1 MAMDVRWIANG
12 TVVRSRVEELPALL
26 ARDDGFV
33 WVDIS
38 DCDAAATT
46 VLAEVFGFHPL
57 AVRDCQERSRVPSI
71 RAYADHLFIV
81 LHAPESGPAGQVY
94 FLELD
99 QFIARRHLVTVHESP
114 AAAVSVAALHE
125 TGLVRARIEAGRFC
139 PGSTAELSY
148 AIVSALA
155 RRMERFGRT
164 LAAKVAALEQRVMHG
179 ATGNPEATLEELF
192 RVRHELLTTRTM
204 AAQNR
209 ETYAGMVAV
218 TRLTPP
224 EGRPFMTDLLDQFDR
239 VRNVSDGEKEFLQGV
254 LDFYQTQTATKMN
267 IAVERLALLTATLLP
282 VTAVASIYG
291 MNLIVSEYTQ
301 LVHLSVVLLAL
312 AVVVALMLQWT
323 KRQGWW

>member
-1 MAMDVRWIANG
+1 MDVCWIAKG
-12 TVVRSRVEELPALL
+12 TVAPSRVEELPALL

-33 WVDIS
+33 WVDIPV
-38 DCDAAATT
+38 CDDAATT

-57 AVRDCQERSRVPSI
+57 AVRDCQEQSRVPSI
-71 RAYADHLFIV
+71 RTYADHLFIV

-99 QFIARRHLVTVHESP
+99 QFIARRYLVTVHESP
-114 AAAVSVAALHE
+114 AAAVSLAALHE

-155 RRMERFGRT
+155 RRLERFGRT
-164 LAAKVAALEQRVMHG
+164 LAATVAALEQRVMHG
-179 ATGNPEATLEELF
+179 ATANPEATLEELF

-209 ETYAGMVAV
+209 ETYAGLVAV

-239 VRNVSDGEKEFLQGV
+239 VRSLCDGEREFLQGV
-254 LDFYQTQTATKMN
+254 IDFYQTRTTTQMN
-267 IAVERLALLTATLLP
+267 IAMERLALIAAVLLP
-282 VTAVASIYG
+282 ISTVASIYG
-291 MNLIVSEYTQ
+291 MNVIVSEQTR
-301 LVHLSVVLLAL
+301 LAHIVVVLIVMLAM
-312 AVVVALMLQWT
+312 AVAILQWA